1 MVLLTFLQNWILNL
15 RVRTV
20 HLVMTTTVRLAPC
33 VAPPRWFSRPSVRR
47 RQRVGCWVNHQETAG
62 AYFVIHSIHN
72 EKMFWYVL
80 FCKIYSHT
88 NRQLRFKYVALY
100 VVQVLNKNSKE
111 VLAFKENSFHDQFCQ
126 VTYLLL
132 LSMSANIFSFI
143 IIFLKF

>member
-20 HLVMTTTVRLAPC
+20 HLVMMTTVRLAPC
-33 VAPPRWFSRPSVRR
+33 VAPPHWFSRPSVRR

-62 AYFVIHSIHN
+62 AYIVIHSIHN
-72 EKMFWYVL
+72 EKVLDMFS
-80 FCKIYSHT
+80 FHKIYSHT
-88 NRQLRFKYVALY
+88 NHQLRFKYVALY

-126 VTYLLL
+126 VTYLLFL
-132 LSMSANIFSFI
+132 RMSANIFPFI
-143 IIFLKF
+143 IFVKF